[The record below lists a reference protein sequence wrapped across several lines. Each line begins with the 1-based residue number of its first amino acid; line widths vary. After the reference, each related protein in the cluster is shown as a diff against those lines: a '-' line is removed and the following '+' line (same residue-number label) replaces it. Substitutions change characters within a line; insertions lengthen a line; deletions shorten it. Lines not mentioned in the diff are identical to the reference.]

1 MPQYNL
7 FTGLPEEQKK
17 HIQKQQPIIK
27 SLSACSNRLSK
38 EPLIYNQV
46 SVHIDRINIT
56 RHFEVQH
63 KSKHSIVQTDADIE
77 QYVIKPK
84 KQIKYTVNDKMSQ
97 PTIRKIQ
104 KAVRYLNF
112 MAVDK
117 KMTNVVSGKDFK
129 FRICFATLTLSSP
142 QVHSDNVLKKIL
154 INQLLVELKKKYK
167 INNYV
172 WRLEKQLNGN
182 AHFHFLFDKFI
193 PHTELREVW
202 NRLQNKLGYVDRYQ
216 AKMIDISFNDYKKL
230 YGSTSKKSESQI
242 RAAYAKGKATKWVY
256 PNSTDIHSLLFINDI
271 DKYLIKY
278 MSKDEQNKGIEGRL
292 WGCSQ
297 SLSNITGAREI
308 VDSNISDELNRLIDY
323 KAVKHVKGDY
333 YEILFLDW
341 FILETCKCYIL
352 MDLLRQYLILKFNI
366 KSKNYAESSC

>member
-1 MPQYNL
+1 MSQYNL

-17 HIQKQQPIIK
+17 PILKQQPIVK
-27 SLSACSNRLSK
+27 SLSACSNHLSK
-38 EPLIYNQV
+38 EPIIYNQV

-56 RHFEVQH
+56 RHFEVQR
-63 KSKHSIVQTDADIE
+63 KSKHQIIDNTTDLSLSTPVE
-77 QYVIKPK
+77 K
-84 KQIKYTVNDKMSQ
+84 KQIKYTVDNKMSQ

-129 FRICFATLTLSSP
+129 FKICFATLTLSSP
-142 QVHSDNVLKKIL
+142 QVHSDNVLKKLL

-202 NRLQNKLGYVDRYQ
+202 NRLQNKLGYVDRYRD
-216 AKMIDISFNDYKKL
+216 KMINISFNDYKKL

-242 RAAYAKGKATKWVY
+242 RAAYAKGKATKWAY

-271 DKYLIKY
+271 DKYLVKY

-308 VDSNISDELNRLIDY
+308 VDSSISAELDNLINCGS
-323 KAVKHVKGDY
+323 VRHVKGDY

-341 FILETCKCYIL
+341 FILETCKCFIL

-366 KSKNYAESSC
+366 KSKDYAESI

>member
-17 HIQKQQPIIK
+17 PIQKQKPIVK
-27 SLSACSNRLSK
+27 SLTACSNRRSK

-56 RHFEVQH
+56 RHFEVQR
-63 KSKHSIVQTDADIE
+63 KSKHQIIDNTAELNISTPV
-77 QYVIKPK
+77 VK
-84 KQIKYTVNDKMSQ
+84 KQIKYTVDDKMSQ

-129 FRICFATLTLSSP
+129 FKICFATLTLSSP

-167 INNYV
+167 IINYV

-202 NRLQNKLGYVDRYQ
+202 NRLQNKLGYVDRYRD
-216 AKMIDISFNDYKKL
+216 KMINISFNDYKKL

-242 RAAYAKGKATKWVY
+242 RAAYAKGKATKWAY

-308 VDSNISDELNRLIDY
+308 VDSSISAELDNLINCGS
-323 KAVKHVKGDY
+323 VRHVKGDY

-366 KSKNYAESSC
+366 KSKDYAESN

>member
-1 MPQYNL
+1 MSQYNL
-7 FTGLPEEQKK
+7 FTGLAEEQKK
-17 HIQKQQPIIK
+17 PIQKQQPIVK
-27 SLSACSNRLSK
+27 SNSVCSNRLSK

-46 SVHIDRINIT
+46 SVHVDRINIT
-56 RHFEVQH
+56 RHFEVQR
-63 KSKHSIVQTDADIE
+63 KSKHQIIDKTAELNISTPVE
-77 QYVIKPK
+77 K
-84 KQIKYTVNDKMSQ
+84 KQIKYTVNDRMSQ

-117 KMTNVVSGKDFK
+117 KMTNVVSGKEFK
-129 FRICFATLTLSSP
+129 FKICFATLTLSSP
-142 QVHSDNVLKKIL
+142 QVHSDNVLKKLL

-172 WRLEKQLNGN
+172 WRLEKQLNGS

-202 NRLQNKLGYVDRYQ
+202 NRLQNKLGYVDRYRD
-216 AKMIDISFNDYKKL
+216 KMINISFNDYKKL
-230 YGSTSKKSESQI
+230 YGTNTKKSDNQI
-242 RAAYAKGKATKWVY
+242 RAAYAKGKATQWAY

-308 VDSNISDELNRLIDY
+308 VDSSISAELDNLINCGS
-323 KAVKHVKGDY
+323 VRHVKGDY

-366 KSKNYAESSC
+366 KSKDYAESN